1 MASLQRLDQAPGK
14 KRWLPIAVVAVI
26 AAGAIAYS
34 VLDTSDQPPAP
45 AIQSP
50 DSSSSDS
57 GQNIQQAHSLAQRGL
72 YGEALNTVN
81 QILADH
87 ANNMD
92 ALLLQ
97 ATLLAK
103 TGNRAEAEHRFNTL
117 HERYPERPEPLN
129 NLAVLYAE
137 SGDSNR
143 AIQTLQKAFKTH
155 PSYDLIYQ
163 NLSDMYAVLAAEAY
177 NKALGVSGSESG
189 PQLATLDRFN
199 TPTASYI
206 NTSSISVV
214 SQPTD
219 DESKNTSVVVTVPEP
234 SPEAVET
241 VTASATPEEA
251 STAVTPQETIDEAS
265 EERVTIVSAP
275 AAQSDTVVATDI
287 TQTPGEQPRSYTNV
301 VLNKEDSEAIAN
313 AQSASEAP
321 TATDNTEQLT
331 DEATSPE
338 ELAIARETERAV
350 QLLASLESGAELDD
364 IEDEVEE
371 IIEETPPTQE
381 ELVNTHLKEWA
392 KAWSAQDVDN
402 YLRAYVAGY
411 KPNNAT
417 SHKQWVEQRRSRLTR
432 PSFIKVELND
442 IEVTMLSDNRAEA
455 TFRQSYRSDRYR
467 DVERKRVNLMRRSSG
482 WKIVAE
488 SKL

>member
-45 AIQSP
+45 VIQSP
-50 DSSSSDS
+50 DSTSSDS
-57 GQNIQQAHSLAQRGL
+57 EQNIQQAYRLTQRGL
-72 YGEALNTVN
+72 YGEALNAVN
-81 QILADH
+81 QILADN
-87 ANNMD
+87 ADNMD

-103 TGNRAEAEHRFNTL
+103 TGNKVEAERRFNTL
-117 HERYPERPEPLN
+117 HEQYPERPEPLN

-177 NKALGVSGSESG
+177 NKALGLSGTESG
-189 PQLATLDRFN
+189 PQLATLDRFGK
-199 TPTASYI
+199 PTASYV
-206 NTSSISVV
+206 NTASISVV
-214 SQPTD
+214 SQPTND
-219 DESKNTSVVVTVPEP
+219 ASDNTPVTVSVPEP
-234 SPEAVET
+234 SPAVVET
-241 VTASATPEEA
+241 VTSPVVAEETA
-251 STAVTPQETIDEAS
+251 TAVAPQETINDAA
-265 EERVTIVSAP
+265 EERVTIV
-275 AAQSDTVVATDI
+275 AATDAQTSIVATADNNQA
-287 TQTPGEQPRSYTNV
+287 TEEQPSSYTNI

-313 AQSASEAP
+313 AQNASEAP
-321 TATDNTEQLT
+321 IAIDNAEQLSS
-331 DEATSPE
+331 EGTSPE
-338 ELAIARETERAV
+338 EQAIARETERAV
-350 QLLASLESGAELDD
+350 QLLASLESGASLGE
-364 IEDEVEE
+364 IEEE
-371 IIEETPPTQE
+371 IDEETPPTQE
-381 ELVNTHLKEWA
+381 DLVNEHLKDWA
-392 KAWSAQDVDN
+392 KAWSAQDVDS

-417 SHKQWVEQRRSRLTR
+417 SHKQWTEQRRSRLTR
-432 PSFIKVELND
+432 PAFIKVELKD

-467 DVERKRVNLMRRSSG
+467 DVERKRVSLMRRSSG
-482 WKIVAE
+482 WKIVE
-488 SKL
+488 EGKL